1 MHNIGAAKIE
11 MTPEGIWLNNC
22 ELFSGFSESSYR
34 NILSTATPREFERGQ
49 VIFLQ
54 GHPISEV
61 LLLTHGRVKIT
72 QGDSGGNETI
82 LRLIVPGEIIGGLR
96 KEKGNVC
103 HSTAQAIDAC
113 RVLAWRT
120 ATFEAALESS
130 PLLHRN
136 TIHILERDLCDLEG
150 RFCELSTA
158 GVSPRLV
165 RALARLIDQIGHRV
179 NGRNE
184 INLSQKDL
192 AQMLGTDA
200 WVVNRL
206 LSSWKR
212 KRLISLRRNAIII
225 QNNEKLLGSHKRP
238 HAPWAHY
245 KASE

>member
-1 MHNIGAAKIE
+1 

-22 ELFSGFSESSYR
+22 ELFSGFFESSYR

-54 GHPISEV
+54 GQPISEV

-72 QGDSGGNETI
+72 QGDSGGNEII
-82 LRLIVPGEIIGGLR
+82 LSLIVPGQIIGGLR

-113 RVLAWRT
+113 EVLAWRT

-136 TIHILERDLCDLEG
+136 TIRILERDLRDLER

-158 GVSPRLV
+158 EVSPRLAH
-165 RALARLIDQIGHRV
+165 ALARLIDQIGHRV

-192 AQMLGTDA
+192 AQMVGTDA
-200 WVVNRL
+200 WNVNRL

-212 KRLISLRRNAIII
+212 KGLISLRRNAIVI
-225 QNNEKLLGSHKRP
+225 QNKEKLLGSHKKRHP
-238 HAPWAHY
+238 PSAYHRA
-245 KASE
+245 